1 MTRHL
6 PEPILVESAQDWR
19 SKWTNRLAAST
30 RASVDEFVRFA
41 DMALGLLVRVRPTH
55 VVTTNME
62 E

>member
-1 MTRHL
+1 
-6 PEPILVESAQDWR
+6 VESAQDWR